1 MNKFCIEVSNEE
13 LLIDVDYESAE
24 TMVLGILQA
33 INSNPELKDILV
45 AVIELEEELDKNNFI
60 VEDIKFATDNS
71 RNYTAMFIVRRG
83 E

>member
-1 MNKFCIEVSNEE
+1 MFAYRYTFREF
-13 LLIDVDYESAE
+13 
-24 TMVLGILQA
+24 
-33 INSNPELKDILV
+33 KDNLD
-45 AVIELEEELDKNNFI
+45 ELEEELDKNNFI

>member
-13 LLIDVDYESAE
+13 LLINVDYESAE

-33 INSNPELKDILV
+33 IKLNPELKDILV
-45 AVIELEEELDKNNFI
+45 AVIELEEELEEYDDEELESI
-60 VEDIKFATDNS
+60 DVE
-71 RNYTAMFIVRRG
+71 

>member
-13 LLIDVDYESAE
+13 LLIDVDYENAE

-33 INSNPELKDILV
+33 IKINPELKDILV
-45 AVIELEEELDKNNFI
+45 AVLELEEELEEFEDDELESI
-60 VEDIKFATDNS
+60 DVE
-71 RNYTAMFIVRRG
+71 

>member
-33 INSNPELKDILV
+33 IKINPELKDILV
-45 AVIELEEELDKNNFI
+45 AVLELEEELEDYDELGE
-60 VEDIKFATDNS
+60 VE
-71 RNYTAMFIVRRG
+71 
-83 E
+83 EE

>member
-33 INSNPELKDILV
+33 IKINPELKDILV
-45 AVIELEEELDKNNFI
+45 AVLELEEELEEYEGDDLDE
-60 VEDIKFATDNS
+60 VE
-71 RNYTAMFIVRRG
+71 G

>member
-33 INSNPELKDILV
+33 IKINPELKDILV
-45 AVIELEEELDKNNFI
+45 AVLELEEELEEYDDEELESI
-60 VEDIKFATDNS
+60 DVE
-71 RNYTAMFIVRRG
+71 

>member
-1 MNKFCIEVSNEE
+1 MKYKGHSNCASMFAYGYTFKEFKNN
-13 LLIDVDYESAE
+13 LD
-24 TMVLGILQA
+24 
-33 INSNPELKDILV
+33 
-45 AVIELEEELDKNNFI
+45 ELEEELDKNNFI

>member
-33 INSNPELKDILV
+33 IKINPELKDILV
-45 AVIELEEELDKNNFI
+45 AVTELEEELEEYEEEELDSI
-60 VEDIKFATDNS
+60 DVE
-71 RNYTAMFIVRRG
+71 

>member
-13 LLIDVDYESAE
+13 LLIDVDYENAE

-33 INSNPELKDILV
+33 IKINPELKDILV
-45 AVIELEEELDKNNFI
+45 AVIELEEELEEYDDEELESI
-60 VEDIKFATDNS
+60 DVE
-71 RNYTAMFIVRRG
+71 